1 MSIEASLVKKL
12 REISGAGVMDCKR
25 ALEETQGDVEKAVLV
40 LRKKG
45 ISIAQKKSSHLTNE
59 GLIDAYVHQGGRIG
73 VLVEVN
79 CETDFV
85 ARNEEFRAFVH
96 DLALHIAA
104 SNPLFVSCQDVPDS
118 LLSQEKEI
126 YRKQALSE
134 GKKENVVEKIVEGK
148 TEKFYEE
155 ICLLDQPFIRDPE
168 KTVEQLLIEMIA
180 RMGENIEIRRFTRYQ
195 LGESV

>member
-1 MSIEASLVKKL
+1 MSMESSLVKKL

-25 ALEETQGDVEKAVLV
+25 ALEETQGDIDKAVLV
-40 LRKKG
+40 LRERG
-45 ISIAQKKSSHLTNE
+45 IFIAQKKSSHLTNE
-59 GLIDAYVHQGGRIG
+59 GVIDAYVHQGGRIG

-96 DLALHIAA
+96 DIALHIAA
-104 SNPLFVSCQDVPDS
+104 SNPLFVSRQDVPDS

-148 TEKFYEE
+148 TDKFYQEV
-155 ICLLDQPFIRDPE
+155 CLLDQPFIRDPE

>member
-1 MSIEASLVKKL
+1 MSIEPSLVKKL

-25 ALEETQGDVEKAVLV
+25 ALEETQGDIDKAVLV
-40 LRKKG
+40 LRERG

-59 GLIDAYVHQGGRIG
+59 GVIDAYVHQGGRIG

-104 SNPLFVSCQDVPDS
+104 SNPLFVSRQDVPDS

-148 TEKFYEE
+148 NKFYGE

>member
-1 MSIEASLVKKL
+1 MSIEPSLVKKL

-25 ALEETQGDVEKAVLV
+25 ALEETQGDIDKAVLV
-40 LRKKG
+40 LRERG

-59 GLIDAYVHQGGRIG
+59 GVIDAYVHQGGRIG

-104 SNPLFVSCQDVPDS
+104 SNPLFVSRQDVPDS

-148 TEKFYEE
+148 NKFYGE

-195 LGESV
+195 LGERV

>member
-1 MSIEASLVKKL
+1 MNIESSLVKQL

-25 ALEETQGDVEKAVLV
+25 ALEESQGDMDKAIVV
-40 LRKKG
+40 LRERG

-59 GLIDAYVHQGGRIG
+59 GVIDAYVHQGGRIG

-85 ARNEEFRAFVH
+85 ARNQEFRAFIH

-104 SNPLFVSCQDVPDS
+104 SNPLFVSRQNVPDS
-118 LLSQEKEI
+118 
-126 YRKQALSE
+126 
-134 GKKENVVEKIVEGK
+134 GK
-148 TEKFYEE
+148 TEKFYKEV
-155 ICLLDQPFIRDPE
+155 CLLDQPFIRDPE
-168 KTVEQLLIEMIA
+168 KTVGQLLIEMIA

-195 LGESV
+195 LGEST

>member
-1 MSIEASLVKKL
+1 
-12 REISGAGVMDCKR
+12 R
-25 ALEETQGDVEKAVLV
+25 
-40 LRKKG
+40 G
-45 ISIAQKKSSHLTNE
+45 ISISQETSSHLTNE
-59 GLIDAYVHQGGRIG
+59 GVIDAYVHQGGRIG

-104 SNPLFVSCQDVPDS
+104 SNPLFVSRQDVPDS

-148 TEKFYEE
+148 NKFYGE

-180 RMGENIEIRRFTRYQ
+180 RMGENIEIRRFTRVQ
-195 LGESV
+195 LGERV

>member
-1 MSIEASLVKKL
+1 
-12 REISGAGVMDCKR
+12 
-25 ALEETQGDVEKAVLV
+25 
-40 LRKKG
+40 
-45 ISIAQKKSSHLTNE
+45 SSHLTNE
-59 GLIDAYVHQGGRIG
+59 GVIDAYVHQGGRIG

-96 DLALHIAA
+96 DIALHIAA
-104 SNPLFVSCQDVPDS
+104 SNPLFVSRQDVPDS

-148 TEKFYEE
+148 TEKFYKE

-168 KTVEQLLIEMIA
+168 KTASAIILANRLHALIASSLPGM
-180 RMGENIEIRRFTRYQ
+180 T
-195 LGESV
+195 

>member
-1 MSIEASLVKKL
+1 MSIEPSLVKKL

-25 ALEETQGDVEKAVLV
+25 ALEETHGDVNKAVLV

-45 ISIAQKKSSHLTNE
+45 ISIAQKKSSRVTNE
-59 GLIDAYVHQGGRIG
+59 GVIDAYVHQGGRIG

-96 DLALHIAA
+96 DIALHIAA
-104 SNPLFVSCQDVPDS
+104 SNPLFVSRQDVPDS
-118 LLSQEKEI
+118 
-126 YRKQALSE
+126 
-134 GKKENVVEKIVEGK
+134 GK
-148 TEKFYEE
+148 TDKFYEE
-155 ICLLDQPFIRDPE
+155 ICLLDQPFIREPE
-168 KTVEQLLIEMIA
+168 KTVGQLLIEMIA
-180 RMGENIEIRRFTRYQ
+180 KMGENIEIRRFTRYK